1 MKTYQLFAIL
11 FFLLILPACG
21 LREQP
26 LPEPETP
33 QPVAA
38 DTPASQPTAAT
49 GAASAEESAAAT
61 SAPEPSA
68 ASAGER
74 AALPAPSLF
83 ANPWDDREVFRPG
96 LIETEQAVLDDLVG
110 ASVYHMKL
118 VIDEPTA
125 VSGQMEVLYTNQEE
139 TPLPEIYFHLFPNQ
153 LGGSISVSNVS
164 VNGEAVTPEIQET
177 FLRVPLKTAL
187 EPGQAAVIQMDF
199 VTTVPPGEES
209 TKYNILAFNE
219 DILAL
224 AHFYPMIAVYDDQG
238 WHTEPSPPH
247 GDETYADMS
256 HYLVELAAPAEQ
268 VIVSTGVEVD
278 RAESGGS
285 QTVTIAAGAVRDF
298 YLALSDRY
306 GLASAQVGPVQIN
319 SYAPLELLDGAE
331 LALDVAA
338 QALRAFNERFG
349 PYPYSE
355 LDLVSTPTAALGI
368 EYPGIFA
375 NALRIYN
382 LSAAS
387 ASGVP
392 NAVLL
397 ESTTAHEAAHQWFYN
412 LVGND
417 QLNEPWLDEAVT
429 QYATWMYYR
438 DRYGEQNAAGFYESL
453 QGRWARNEYADI
465 PIGLPA
471 EAYDG
476 RDYGAIVYGRGPIFL
491 NELAQKMGQETF
503 DAFLRDYSETFRWG
517 IATSEAFQA
526 LAEQHCQCDLSPLFD
541 GAVYAN

>member
-26 LPEPETP
+26 LPALETP
-33 QPVAA
+33 QPAAA
-38 DTPASQPTAAT
+38 DTPAQAPETDEAA
-49 GAASAEESAAAT
+49 AEKPAAAT
-61 SAPEPSA
+61 SAPEPPA
-68 ASAGER
+68 AGADER
-74 AALPAPSLF
+74 VTLPARSLF
-83 ANPWDDREVFRPG
+83 ANPWDDREIFRPG
-96 LIETEQAVLDDLVG
+96 LIETEQAVLDDLAA

-125 VSGQMEVLYTNQEE
+125 VSGLMEVRYTNQEE
-139 TPLPEIYFHLFPNQ
+139 IPLQEIYFHLYPNQ
-153 LGGSISVSNVS
+153 LGGAISVSNVS
-164 VNGEAVTPEIQET
+164 VNGEAVTPELQET

-256 HYLVELAAPAEQ
+256 HYLVELTAPAEQ
-268 VIVSTGVEVD
+268 VIVSTGVEIN
-278 RAESGGS
+278 RNESADS
-285 QTVTIAAGAVRDF
+285 QTITIAAGAVRDF
-298 YLALSDRY
+298 YLAMSDRY
-306 GLASAQVGPVQIN
+306 GVTGSQVGPVQIN
-319 SYAPLELLDGAE
+319 SYAPLEMLDGAE
-331 LALDVAA
+331 LALDVTTH
-338 QALRAFNERFG
+338 ALRVFNARFG

-375 NALRIYN
+375 NALRIYD

-387 ASGVP
+387 SSGVP
-392 NAVLL
+392 NAILL

-417 QLNEPWLDEAVT
+417 QLNEPWLDEALT
-429 QYATWMYYR
+429 QYATWKYYT
-438 DRYGEQNAAGFYESL
+438 DRYGEQNAAGFYDSL
-453 QGRWARNEYADI
+453 QERWARIESADI

-476 RDYGAIVYGRGPIFL
+476 REYGAIVYGRGPVFL
-491 NELAQKMGQETF
+491 NELAQEMGQESF
-503 DAFLRDYSETFRWG
+503 DAFLRNYSETFRWR

-526 LAEQHCQCDLSPLFD
+526 LAEEQCQCDLSPLFD
-541 GAVYAN
+541 GAVYAR